1 MELQEKPVVD
11 KMTKNN
17 LFTFCVFA
25 VLIALTIVQ
34 PALAVSTD
42 NKIKT
47 VNSISPAINQTLHK
61 PVQITMPKKTV
72 PVKDACPCIVF
83 RLDDVQEFYL
93 SNVQMQIMDLFQK
106 KNASLSIGIIGH
118 DLTLDTKLISYI
130 KNNLKPGHVPLELE
144 NHSWLHEDFSLL
156 SLSKQVSSMN
166 KTNQE
171 LTKIFGKTP
180 SVFITP
186 YNVYDNDTLKAM
198 KQLKMNLIS
207 SGIWEEDKFV
217 TDRGHLVANKDFLGL
232 YHVPSMT
239 DFQVDI
245 GNESHWTSI
254 PQDKVI
260 TSVDSHINK
269 FGYDVLLIH
278 PENFAVLVN
287 GKYAD
292 TVDKKYLNE
301 LAGIIDYAKSKHMKI
316 TTLSGVAGLD
326 HVNNIQIKKVSKT
339 TPISKSTGANV
350 SKLASTAVSKSV
362 IAIPGTKPSQ
372 KVNYDLFDVMS
383 PPKPVIHVQPNGS
396 LTLNVKYMSGD
407 RVGAYAISLKIYQDF
422 SHMPYQDI
430 PTISENPYTVT
441 SLPMYHQYKIETY
454 VGGMLS
460 STNLVSLDNNE
471 QDLDVNIP
479 DGGSI
484 QVSVY
489 YNDGQTPIP
498 NASVSIQS
506 QDNKTRDTGTTDPD
520 GLASRF
526 YLPSTNVYGNYYVA
540 NAKLN
545 NHLTFSST
553 PVALQPG
560 DASDIK
566 LIAPWPPVVQ
576 NLVTI
581 KVYNQTKVLSSYGKT
596 YAVDMYDDQ
605 GNKLVESPI
614 NIHGEGY
621 FWSMKT
627 GDYVFKVVNTTNGE
641 VLGNLVVTLDGSKNN
656 FDIMIQKHSL
666 TKISG

>member
-1 MELQEKPVVD
+1 MELQEKSVVD
-11 KMTKNN
+11 KMMKNN
-17 LFTFCVFA
+17 IFTFCVFA
-25 VLIALTIVQ
+25 VLLALTIVQ

-47 VNSISPAINQTLHK
+47 VSSISPTNQTLHK
-61 PVQITMPKKTV
+61 SAPVTVHKKAV

-93 SNVQMQIMDLFQK
+93 ANVQMQIMDLFQK

-118 DLTLDTKLISYI
+118 DLSLDTKLTSYL
-130 KNNLKPGHVPLELE
+130 KNNLKPGHAPLELE
-144 NHSWLHEDFSLL
+144 NHSWLHEDFSVL

-171 LTKIFGKTP
+171 LKTLFGKTP

-186 YNVYDNDTLKAM
+186 YNVYGNDTLKAM

-217 TDRGHLVANKDFLGL
+217 TDRGHLVTNKDFLGL

-254 PQDKVI
+254 PKDKVI
-260 TSVDSHINK
+260 ASVNSHITK
-269 FGYDVLLIH
+269 YGYDVLLIH
-278 PENFAVLVN
+278 PENFAVIVN
-287 GKYAD
+287 GTYTN
-292 TVDKKYLNE
+292 TVDKNYLNE
-301 LAGIIDYAKSKHMKI
+301 LASIIDYAKSKHIRI

-326 HVNNIQIKKVSKT
+326 HVNNILIKKISKT
-339 TPISKSTGANV
+339 TTVSKPVSANV
-350 SKLASTAVSKSV
+350 SKLTSATVAKSV
-362 IAIPGTKPSQ
+362 IGTPASKPSQ

-383 PPKPVIHVQPNGS
+383 PPKPVTHVQPNGS
-396 LTLNVKYMSGD
+396 LTMNVKYVSGD

-422 SHMPYQDI
+422 GHVPYRDI
-430 PTISENPYTVT
+430 PTISENPYTVI
-441 SLPMYHQYKIETY
+441 SLPLYHQYKIETY

-460 STNLVSLDNNE
+460 STNLVSLDTGE

-506 QDNKTRDTGTTDPD
+506 QDNKTRDTGITDPD
-520 GLASRF
+520 GLASKF
-526 YLPSTNVYGNYYVA
+526 YLPSTIVYGNYYVA

-581 KVYNQTKVLSSYGKT
+581 KVYNQTKILSSYGKT
-596 YAVDMYDDQ
+596 YAIDMYDDQ

-627 GDYVFKVVNTTNGE
+627 GDYVFKVVNTTSGE
-641 VLGNLVVTLDGSKNN
+641 VLGNLVVTLDGTKNN
-656 FDIMIQKHSL
+656 FDVMIQKHSL
-666 TKISG
+666 TQISN

>member
-17 LFTFCVFA
+17 FSTFCIFA
-25 VLIALTIVQ
+25 VLLAFTIVQ

-42 NKIKT
+42 SKIKT
-47 VNSISPAINQTLHK
+47 VSTLSSSTNQTLHK
-61 PVQITMPKKTV
+61 VTPTTGPKKTV

-93 SNVQMQIMDLFQK
+93 ADVQMQIMDLFQK
-106 KNASLSIGIIGH
+106 KNASLSMGIIGH
-118 DLTLDTKLISYI
+118 DLSLDAKLTSYL
-130 KNNLKPGHVPLELE
+130 KTHLKPGHAPIEFD
-144 NHSWLHEDFSLL
+144 NHSWLHTDFSLMTL
-156 SLSKQVSSMN
+156 SQQVASMN

-171 LTKIFGKTP
+171 LNKLFGKTP
-180 SVFITP
+180 NVFITP
-186 YNVYDNDTLKAM
+186 YNVYDNDTLKAV

-254 PQDKVI
+254 PKDKVI
-260 TSVDSHINK
+260 ASINSHITK
-269 FGYDVLLIH
+269 YGYDVLLIH

-287 GKYAD
+287 DKYAN
-292 TVDKKYLNE
+292 TVDKNYLNE
-301 LAGIIDYAKSKHMKI
+301 LASIIDYAKSKHMKI

-326 HVNNIQIKKVSKT
+326 HVNHTTIKKVSKT
-339 TPISKSTGANV
+339 TTVSKSTGTNA
-350 SKLASTAVSKSV
+350 SKLTSTTVSKSV
-362 IAIPGTKPSQ
+362 TTSVDRPSQ

-383 PPKPVIHVQPNGS
+383 PVKPVIHVQPNGS
-396 LTLNVKYMSGD
+396 LTMNVKYVNGD

-422 SHMPYQDI
+422 GHVPYEDI

-441 SLPMYHQYKIETY
+441 SLPLYHQYKIETY

-460 STNLVSLDNNE
+460 STNLVSLDTNE
-471 QDLDVNIP
+471 QDLNVSIP

-506 QDNKTRDTGTTDPD
+506 QDNKTRDSGTTDPD

-545 NHLTFSST
+545 NHLAFSST

-560 DASDIK
+560 DANDIK

-581 KVYNQTKVLSSYGKT
+581 KVYNQTNVLSSYGKP

-605 GNKLVESPI
+605 GNKVVESPI

-627 GDYVFKVVNTTNGE
+627 GDYVFKVVNTTSGE
-641 VLGNLVVTLDGSKNN
+641 VLGNLVVTLDGSKNS
-656 FDIMIQKHSL
+656 FDVIIQKHSL
-666 TKISG
+666 AKISD